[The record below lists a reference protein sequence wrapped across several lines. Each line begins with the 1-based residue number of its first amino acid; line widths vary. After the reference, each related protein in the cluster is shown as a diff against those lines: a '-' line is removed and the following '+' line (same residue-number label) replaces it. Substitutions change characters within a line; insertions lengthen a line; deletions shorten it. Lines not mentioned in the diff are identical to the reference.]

1 MNFELSPNVT
11 GAFFIDKLNLFSTHS
26 YNIRIRPGTFRLPLA
41 NNRQQGATG
50 ATATGAT
57 ATGATATG
65 QPTHVAGIW
74 QKGKAPASCIYA
86 PYALI
91 KWKVRV
97 ASSFPCTVGQI
108 GRAT

>member
-1 MNFELSPNVT
+1 
-11 GAFFIDKLNLFSTHS
+11 
-26 YNIRIRPGTFRLPLA
+26 LA
-41 NNRQQGATG
+41 NNRQQG
-50 ATATGAT
+50 ATGAT

-86 PYALI
+86 PYA
-91 KWKVRV
+91 RV

-108 GRAT
+108 SRAI